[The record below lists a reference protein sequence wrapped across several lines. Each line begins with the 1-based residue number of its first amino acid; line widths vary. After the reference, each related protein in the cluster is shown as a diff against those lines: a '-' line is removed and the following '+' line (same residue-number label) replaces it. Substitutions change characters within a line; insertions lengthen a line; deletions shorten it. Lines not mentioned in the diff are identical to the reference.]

1 MTETRVNARLD
12 RAAARKLAMLKRRT
26 GLSTSEILRAAL
38 AQFDALETEKRVAVA
53 EVLAETGFV
62 GCGSASED
70 LSSDYKRTLTES
82 LRKKT

>member
-12 RAAARKLAMLKRRT
+12 RAAARKLALLKRRT

-38 AQFDALETEKRVAVA
+38 EQFDARETEKRVAA
-53 EVLAETGFV
+53 ADVLAATGFV
-62 GCGSASED
+62 GCGTASED
-70 LSSDYKRTLTES
+70 LSSDYKRILSES